1 MKKIIALS
9 ASFAALVL
17 APAAASAHHSF
28 AMFDV
33 AKTATVEGVVR
44 SFEWTNPHS
53 WINVAVLDASGQA
66 SDWRIE
72 GQSPNELE
80 RRGWRRLTLQPGD
93 KVLLVVHPRRDGMA
107 GGMMV
112 SASVNGT
119 KIGVTPAG

>member
-1 MKKIIALS
+1 M
-9 ASFAALVL
+9 
-17 APAAASAHHSF
+17 
-28 AMFDV
+28 
-33 AKTATVEGVVR
+33 
-44 SFEWTNPHS
+44 
-53 WINVAVLDASGQA
+53 LDASGQA